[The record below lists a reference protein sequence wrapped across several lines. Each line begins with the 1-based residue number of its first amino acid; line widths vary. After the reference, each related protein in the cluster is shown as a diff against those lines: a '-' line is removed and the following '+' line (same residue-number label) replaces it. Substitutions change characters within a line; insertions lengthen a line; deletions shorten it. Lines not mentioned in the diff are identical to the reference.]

1 MRKCGLLFMFFVLGC
16 YVPVALAAAAS
27 VAISSPKDGNILSSM
42 QKIKVKYKATL
53 GENGHHLR
61 LYVDDQPEVMLH
73 KLKGSYTVEPLV
85 AGKHG
90 ICIKLMDKDQAETGT
105 QDCVI
110 FRVE

>member
-1 MRKCGLLFMFFVLGC
+1 MRTRGLLLMFFILGC
-16 YVPVALAAAAS
+16 SVPVAMAADAS

-42 QKIKVKYKATL
+42 KKIKVKYKATL
-53 GENGHHLR
+53 GEKGTHLH

-90 ICIKLMDKDQAETGT
+90 ICIKLMDKDHAETGT
-105 QDCVI
+105 QDCVM